1 MQDFEQKTCVYR
13 IFFLPLCSK
22 FENTMKKRF
31 FLLLTMLSVSMSCL
45 LADDWTGTGWA
56 LKDGYVVTNHHVVEN
71 ANSIVLKFQRGGRLF
86 EYDAE
91 VVAVDAE
98 HDVALIHIT
107 ASSFPGF
114 GEIPY
119 AVKTDLADVGESVF
133 VLGYPL
139 TDTMGDEIKLTT
151 GIISSHSG
159 YQGDQSLYQI
169 SAPVQ
174 PGNSGGPL
182 FDDKGNVI
190 GIVCAMHMR
199 AENANYAVKAS
210 YLADLVR
217 RQLGSVA
224 ILPTANR
231 LEQLS
236 LPEKVK
242 KVKEL
247 VCYIQCSTRH
257 NRPNPSNGSD
267 TPSAPHNNPSQTT
280 PSRPTQPQQ
289 TLPQGPLG
297 EGISS
302 GFGSNTGSGSESGS
316 SSDSEGRAFIRE
328 CITQWGECR
337 NVAITETNGDLAI
350 HGRNGWAG
358 TGLPERLSNALTELN
373 EDNKYIS
380 DVQLTEQG
388 NWIILYGNNGFRW
401 SGIPKSLEDKIREY
415 NANYEE
421 VTSVTFNDS
430 GDWIVITT
438 EHYASSDARIT
449 AWLKEGAAEYGIL
462 WAACITE
469 RGMVACYEKGYKFF
483 GEVPSELRSRLRETD
498 FDVYRIKIAGESYF
512 FADKEGHYHYKM

>member
-1 MQDFEQKTCVYR
+1 
-13 IFFLPLCSK
+13 
-22 FENTMKKRF
+22 MKKRL
-31 FLLLTMLSVSMSCL
+31 FLLMALMSLSVAVLMAS
-45 LADDWTGTGWA
+45 DWSGTGWA

-91 VVAVDAE
+91 VVAVDAD
-98 HDVALIHIT
+98 HDLALIHIT
-107 ASSFPGF
+107 AASFPGF
-114 GEIPY
+114 GDIPY

-182 FDDKGNVI
+182 FDDNGNVV
-190 GIVCAMHMR
+190 GIVCAMHVQ

-217 RQLGSVA
+217 RQLGNTNIIPNSNQLKSLN
-224 ILPTANR
+224 LPD
-231 LEQLS
+231 
-236 LPEKVK
+236 KVK

-247 VCYIQCSTRH
+247 VCYIECSTRYS
-257 NRPNPSNGSD
+257 RPNPSGGSG
-267 TPSAPHNNPSQTT
+267 TPTAPRTSPTPQQQTT
-280 PSRPTQPQQ
+280 PQNTPM
-289 TLPQGPLG
+289 PQGSYDPSVPNCMPMPQG
-297 EGISS
+297 RS
-302 GFGSNTGSGSESGS
+302 GSGTGSGTTTTT
-316 SSDSEGRAFIRE
+316 EGRAFIRE
-328 CITQWGECR
+328 CITKWGECR
-337 NVAITETNGDLAI
+337 NVAITNTNGDLAI

-380 DVQLTEQG
+380 DVQLTEKG

-401 SGIPKSLEDKIREY
+401 SGIPKSLEEKIREY

-438 EHYASSDARIT
+438 EHYSSSDARIT
-449 AWLKEGAAEYGIL
+449 AWLKEGAAEYGML

-469 RGMVACYEKGYKFF
+469 DGMVACYERGYKFF